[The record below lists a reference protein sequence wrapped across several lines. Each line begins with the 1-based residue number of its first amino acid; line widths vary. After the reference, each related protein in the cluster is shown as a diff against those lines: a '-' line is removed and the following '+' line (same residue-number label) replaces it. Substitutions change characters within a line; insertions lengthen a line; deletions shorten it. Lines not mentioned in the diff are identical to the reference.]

1 MVPSSKDQ
9 VGKELTQSGAELSSS
24 LSENLLFIED
34 HLSPLL
40 NHEVFER
47 ISDKVDQFIFSE
59 VVLSSHFSEGGA
71 EQLHYD
77 ITAVLLPLLSKYC
90 DEMARK
96 QLMERCVNG
105 L

>member
-1 MVPSSKDQ
+1 M
-9 VGKELTQSGAELSSS
+9 GKELTQSGAELSSS

-40 NHEVFER
+40 NQEVFER
-47 ISDKVDQFIFSE
+47 ISDKIDQFIFSE

-71 EQLHYD
+71 EQLHHD